1 MGRRP
6 IGLLVAGILLLS
18 SSVAADEAVLAG
30 SEWRPVEIGELSLPD
45 DVDAFVQFRGEGE
58 LGGFGGCNRFFG
70 TWQAENHVIT
80 IGPLGA
86 TRMACPP
93 PLMEHEAALLGAL
106 EAARRFERDRIDLRL
121 FDEGGT
127 ELARFAQTDAD

>member
-6 IGLLVAGILLLS
+6 IGLLTAGLLVLS
-18 SSVAADEAVLAG
+18 SGVAAEEPTLAG
-30 SEWRPVEIGELSLPD
+30 SEWRPVALGELTLPE
-45 DVDAFVQFRGEGE
+45 DVDVFVQFRGEGE

-70 TWQAENHVIT
+70 TWQVDGDAIT

-93 PLMEHEAALLGAL
+93 PLMEHEAALFAAL
-106 EAARRFERDRIDLRL
+106 EAASGFERDRIDLRL
-121 FDEGGT
+121 FDEEGN

>member
-1 MGRRP
+1 MDPRP
-6 IGLLVAGILLLS
+6 IGLLTAGVLLLS
-18 SSVAADEAVLAG
+18 PSVAAEEPALAG
-30 SEWRPVEIGELSLPD
+30 SEWRPVALGEVTLPD
-45 DVDAFVQFRGEGE
+45 DVDVFVQFRGEGE

-70 TWQAENHVIT
+70 TWQIDGDAIA

-93 PLMEHEAALLGAL
+93 PLMVHEAALFAAL

-121 FDEGGT
+121 LDGEGN